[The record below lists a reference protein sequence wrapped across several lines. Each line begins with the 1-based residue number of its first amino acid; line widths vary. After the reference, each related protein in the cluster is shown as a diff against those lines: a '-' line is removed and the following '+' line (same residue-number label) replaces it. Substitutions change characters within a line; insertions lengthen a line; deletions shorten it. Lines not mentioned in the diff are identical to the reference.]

1 MPLRHIID
9 LGWWIY
15 RMINFTAKKGSPSC
29 FTTAWNYKPYNMDT
43 YPAFLWFKIRSMD
56 WWYKDEHA
64 GLKVTE
70 LMSVGWVSHLL
81 FVHSVV
87 LFFGF
92 PLFFLSHWERRSAWG
107 LEEAPTSAT
116 CPPRLYQPTWP
127 ESHFHLQE
135 SGIKK
140 DKHKPSYKPWTA
152 LIALSP
158 LHTDDKS
165 DSHCI
170 AKSRMSHTVELAA
183 CLKLCCA

>member
-15 RMINFTAKKGSPSC
+15 RMINFTAKKASPSC
-29 FTTAWNYKPYNMDT
+29 FMTAWNYKPYNMDT

-116 CPPRLYQPTWP
+116 CPPHLYQPTWP

-140 DKHKPSYKPWTA
+140 DINISPHTSHGLHWSHWVHSTLMTNQT
-152 LIALSP
+152 LIVLQRAGWVTLLSWQ
-158 LHTDDKS
+158 H
-165 DSHCI
+165 
-170 AKSRMSHTVELAA
+170 V
-183 CLKLCCA
+183 